1 MIQAICSILTIFQVI
16 DVVLTILTKQ
26 SRRKIQFSFVVWHLS
41 LVMFALNG
49 SSLWISLLHVINC
62 AFIFSSL
69 NKVRVVTI
77 IGIGEEIKDYVDPY
91 LEGIEKMLGH
101 SISNPSA
108 GETLKVFKLTLLEK
122 KFFGLSKETKEME
135 IPVSLKEE
143 DEISFRK
150 QIVGHTFDII
160 T

>member
-1 MIQAICSILTIFQVI
+1 MIQAICSILTIFQVT
-16 DVVLTILTKQ
+16 DVVIAILAKKT
-26 SRRKIQFSFVVWHLS
+26 SRRVQFSFVVWHLS

-49 SSLWISLLHVINC
+49 TSLWISILHIINC
-62 AFIFSSL
+62 AFIFSVL
-69 NKVRVVTI
+69 NKVKVVTI
-77 IGIGEEIKDYVDPY
+77 VGISDKVEESQDPY
-91 LEGIEKMLGH
+91 LEELTKAISE
-101 SISNPSA
+101 SISNRSA
-108 GETLKVFKLTLLEK
+108 GETIKVFKLTLLEK

-135 IPVSLKEE
+135 IPVALKEE

>member
-49 SSLWISLLHVINC
+49 TSLWISLLHVINC

-69 NKVRVVTI
+69 NKVKVVTI
-77 IGIGEEIKDYVDPY
+77 VGISDKLEESRDPY
-91 LEGIEKMLGH
+91 LEDLTKAISE
-101 SISNPSA
+101 SISNRSA

-122 KFFGLSKETKEME
+122 KFFGLSKETKELE

>member
-16 DVVLTILTKQ
+16 DVAMAILTKKT
-26 SRRKIQFSFVVWHLS
+26 RRKIQFSFVVWHLS
-41 LVMFALNG
+41 LVMFAFNDT
-49 SSLWISLLHVINC
+49 SLWISILHVINC

-77 IGIGEEIKDYVDPY
+77 IGIGEEIKDYMDPY
-91 LEGIEKMLGH
+91 LEGIEKILGH

>member
-16 DVVLTILTKQ
+16 DVVLAILTKQ
-26 SRRKIQFSFVVWHLS
+26 TRRKVQFSFVVWHLS

-49 SSLWISLLHVINC
+49 TSLWISLLHVINC
-62 AFIFSSL
+62 AFIFYSL
-69 NKVRVVTI
+69 NKVKVVTI
-77 IGIGEEIKDYVDPY
+77 VGISDKVEGSQDPYIEEITKVIS
-91 LEGIEKMLGH
+91 E
-101 SISNPSA
+101 SISNRSV
-108 GETLKVFKLTLLEK
+108 GETIKVFKLTLLEK

>member
-1 MIQAICSILTIFQVI
+1 
-16 DVVLTILTKQ
+16 
-26 SRRKIQFSFVVWHLS
+26 
-41 LVMFALNG
+41 MFALNG

>member
-1 MIQAICSILTIFQVI
+1 MIQAICSILTIFQVT
-16 DVVLTILTKQ
+16 DVVIAILAKKT
-26 SRRKIQFSFVVWHLS
+26 SRRVQFSFVVWHLS

-49 SSLWISLLHVINC
+49 TSLWISILHIINC
-62 AFIFSSL
+62 AFIFSVL
-69 NKVRVVTI
+69 NKVKVVTI
-77 IGIGEEIKDYVDPY
+77 VGISDKVEESQDPY
-91 LEGIEKMLGH
+91 LEELTKAISE
-101 SISNPSA
+101 SISNRSA
-108 GETLKVFKLTLLEK
+108 GETIKVFKLTLLEK